1 MEDTCRMDS
10 LEDWVPIKPN
20 LFKMDGELSKR
31 YIFMISW
38 NDLNRKVAITCRLR
52 NRVASDLEDNDSR
65 SRLFSF
71 SEIKAIHGILCLV
84 HPSLSP
90 HLPPLPDEPRSL
102 WAYLGYMGPDYD
114 FDEICYQLEGY
125 FVVALEICKEH
136 LLMTTLFEEPDT
148 KEYFDNMS
156 ELRRQNLEDEVGKCE
171 DRLKNVIF
179 LRTNSSTMCDM
190 KEVYRN
196 EDDAVL
202 KLHESLAILYN
213 YQQQPF
219 LDLRAISRNKVAEA
233 KEHLENS
240 NLGERVKKQY
250 AVYFSE
256 WQGHLEQAM
265 GNIQQLY
272 IKYYTT
278 TCQIY
283 QDMLSRMLEDKKLYG
298 KTAFELIG
306 AERLLRIQE
315 ELSAE
320 KLHLLNSEKKLLI
333 LEKDKVLEE
342 IASLDETPNIQKQ
355 LEYFETK
362 VFEWQIK
369 IYQQQMNILDEEE
382 KICQTK
388 MESIK
393 KNLKN
398 KEDEIVFY
406 DAVEDSSQLSP
417 DEDEDHMSP
426 FNCNTDL
433 NNVRRKLTTINKRRA
448 NLRNKKTAIERRR
461 CFATTWL
468 SFSQII

>member
-1 MEDTCRMDS
+1 MNMEDTCRMDS

-71 SEIKAIHGILCLV
+71 NEIKAIHGILCLV

-283 QDMLSRMLEDKKLYG
+283 QGEYLLATGMLCINLPNSLNFPLNFSAVTVLLYP
-298 KTAFELIG
+298 L
-306 AERLLRIQE
+306 
-315 ELSAE
+315 
-320 KLHLLNSEKKLLI
+320 
-333 LEKDKVLEE
+333 
-342 IASLDETPNIQKQ
+342 
-355 LEYFETK
+355 
-362 VFEWQIK
+362 
-369 IYQQQMNILDEEE
+369 
-382 KICQTK
+382 
-388 MESIK
+388 
-393 KNLKN
+393 
-398 KEDEIVFY
+398 
-406 DAVEDSSQLSP
+406 
-417 DEDEDHMSP
+417 
-426 FNCNTDL
+426 
-433 NNVRRKLTTINKRRA
+433 
-448 NLRNKKTAIERRR
+448 
-461 CFATTWL
+461 
-468 SFSQII
+468 